1 MKDSEI
7 AEKLFRWLDRTIGI
21 SDEWTTKEYEQDKI
35 AELEDIIREIRQ
47 AK

>member
-1 MKDSEI
+1 VKDSEI
-7 AEKLFRWLDRTIGI
+7 AEKLYNWLCSVIIPKPNRTRE
-21 SDEWTTKEYEQDKI
+21 DEI